1 MGLIDR
7 ILEDLEVR
15 RQNILH
21 GRINCIPSP
30 FKRFSNDF
38 VGIEKGQYYLVTA
51 NQKAGKTQLT
61 NFIFVYNTLL
71 YAFEHKDQIR
81 LKIFYY
87 PLEETKENITL
98 RFIAYL
104 LYVYSNGAIILS
116 SKDLRSTR
124 KDYPLSNEILLL
136 LKQSPYKEILE
147 FYEQV
152 VEFREEKNPTGI
164 MKSIEEYYL
173 THGRI
178 HKKIQTIVDKITG
191 EEEIVEAFD
200 YYEPNDEDEY
210 VLALVDH
217 ISLLNT
223 ESGLNIK
230 GTIDLMSSYFVRL
243 RNRYNLSPVVVQQQ
257 AAAQESIDNFKLHKL
272 RPSSEGLADSKYC
285 SRDASIMLG
294 LFSPARHEIQ
304 EYYGYDIRRLK
315 NNIRFLEVCVNREGD
330 QNGLC
335 PLYFNGAVNYF
346 EELPLPTDPAINKF
360 YEKVRTVNLLIKKQ
374 TNIFR
379 KLYDRI
385 TNRKKKS

>member
-7 ILEDLEVR
+7 ILEDLETR

-104 LYVYSNGAIILS
+104 LYVYSNSTIILS

-178 HKKIQTIVDKITG
+178 HKKIQTIVDKTTG

-223 ESGLNIK
+223 ESGLTIK

-346 EELPLPTDPAINKF
+346 EELPLPTDPAINRF

-374 TNIFR
+374 ANIFR

>member
-7 ILEDLEVR
+7 ILEDLETR

-104 LYVYSNGAIILS
+104 LYVYSNGTIILS

-223 ESGLNIK
+223 ESGLTIK

-374 TNIFR
+374 TDILR
-379 KLYDRI
+379 RLYDRI

>member
-7 ILEDLEVR
+7 ILEDLEMR

-379 KLYDRI
+379 RLYDRI